1 MKKPKPNKKSAWPQ
15 PFHRIKGADLKNTRR
30 KENFNFAK
38 LCGVMADYG
47 FNLLRLSDDWEGAD
61 AIAVHIDGKK
71 YLRIQLKG
79 AGLTFNRRYLRKDI
93 WIACPSEDRGWY
105 VYPHD
110 KVLAFFA
117 KKLSFRHTDFWRKRG
132 YHVQTGKMPEDVAKF
147 LRDKGYKLS

>member
-1 MKKPKPNKKSAWPQ
+1 MKKPKPKKKSAWPQ
-15 PFHRIKGADLKNTRR
+15 PFRRIKDDDLKKTRR

-61 AIAVHIDGKK
+61 AIAVHLDGKK

-79 AGLTFNRRYLRKDI
+79 EGLTFNTRYLRKNI

-110 KVLAFFA
+110 RLLSHVE
-117 KKLSFRHTDFWRKRG
+117 KKRPIRNTNFWRKKG
-132 YHVQTGKMPEDVAKF
+132 YYVQTGRMPDDVAKF
-147 LRDKGYKLS
+147 LDDKRYKLS